1 MISIL
6 LMLSQ
11 FAAAEE
17 YAPRIDTLRFH
28 VERLGAPD
36 FTHDQ
41 AVRPKPQRGVL
52 AAPSPVVAGR

>member
-1 MISIL
+1 MISIF

-28 VERLGAPD
+28 V
-36 FTHDQ
+36 
-41 AVRPKPQRGVL
+41 
-52 AAPSPVVAGR
+52 